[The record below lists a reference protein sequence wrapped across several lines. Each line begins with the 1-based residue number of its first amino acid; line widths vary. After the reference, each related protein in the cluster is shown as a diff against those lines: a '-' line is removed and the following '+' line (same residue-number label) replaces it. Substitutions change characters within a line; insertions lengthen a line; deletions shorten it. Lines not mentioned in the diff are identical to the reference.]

1 MRRQDAGLSRRCAGC
16 ADGARSAESRK
27 AREYRAKLRQYPPDD
42 IANVA
47 LFLASDD
54 SRLITKQTISVN
66 AGVL

>member
-1 MRRQDAGLSRRCAGC
+1 VRRDKAALRRSRRH
-16 ADGARSAESRK
+16 ARRNACDLIAPE
-27 AREYRAKLRQYPPDD
+27 D
-42 IANVA
+42 IANLA